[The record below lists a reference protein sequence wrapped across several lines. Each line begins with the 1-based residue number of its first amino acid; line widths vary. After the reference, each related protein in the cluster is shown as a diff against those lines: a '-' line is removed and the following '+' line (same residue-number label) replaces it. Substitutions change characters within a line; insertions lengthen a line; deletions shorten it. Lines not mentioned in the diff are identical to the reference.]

1 MLKKIQ
7 YIIISAVFMFPAA
20 AKAQYGFP
28 SFADLAEKLL
38 PTVVNISTVQKTE
51 KLDIALPED
60 ADGETA
66 AAVLDDG
73 GDSDD
78 AAETRQALGSGFIID
93 EQGYIITNYHVIE
106 NASVVNVVLFD
117 NTEIE
122 AEVIGGDEKTDL
134 ALIKIEP
141 PFELDKA
148 VFGNSDELRIG
159 DWVLSIGNPFG
170 LGGSVSAGIVSAKS
184 RDIAAGPYDNFIQT
198 DASINQGSSGGPM
211 FNMKGEVIGI
221 NTALFSTTGANM
233 GVGFAI
239 PINTAGW
246 IASQLEENGVVK
258 RGWIGVKIQSSNK
271 DVARDLKLT
280 DNQGVI
286 VSAVTE
292 NSPAAKAGISP
303 GDVILSLGKKE
314 IASSKD
320 FSRLIAESPIGKP
333 VTLILLHNQ
342 KVKTVSVTV
351 EEMPAAPALPSA
363 KTPAT
368 AKMPDNDRIAYETG
382 IKLRE
387 ITPDILEAF
396 NLSPVTMGL
405 VVEGVEANSDAALQG
420 VKKGDVILKID
431 KKDVLTTDAA
441 LNYIREAKQ
450 ENNRPIMLMIQDQ
463 EQGIIG
469 AVSVKLKKHE

>member
-7 YIIISAVFMFPAA
+7 YVVLLAAALFPTAV

-51 KLDIALPED
+51 KLDIALPDD

-66 AAVLDDG
+66 AAVLDADG
-73 GDSDD
+73 ADSV
-78 AAETRQALGSGFIID
+78 AETRQALGSGFIID

-106 NASVVNVVLFD
+106 NASVINVVLFD

-246 IASQLEENGVVK
+246 IAGQLEENGVVK
-258 RGWIGVKIQSSNK
+258 RGWIGVKIQSGGKELAKSL
-271 DVARDLKLT
+271 DLNE
-280 DNQGVI
+280 NQGII
-286 VSAVTE
+286 VSAVSE

-303 GDVILSLGKKE
+303 GDVILSLGKTE
-314 IASSKD
+314 ISSSKD
-320 FSRLIAESPIGKP
+320 FSRMIAESPIGKP
-333 VTLILLHNQ
+333 VTLVLLRNQ
-342 KVKTVSVTV
+342 KVKTFSVTV
-351 EEMPAAPALPSA
+351 EEMPAAPTLPSA
-363 KTPAT
+363 QTPVS
-368 AKMPDNDRIAYETG
+368 AKMPDNDRITYETG

-420 VKKGDVILKID
+420 IKKGDVVLKID

-450 ENNRPIMLMIQDQ
+450 DGNRPIMLMIQDQ
-463 EQGIIG
+463 EQGVIG